1 MELMTTAE
9 LAAYLR
15 LKERTVY
22 EMAGKGQLPCT
33 RATGKLLFSRRLV
46 DRWLEAHTEL
56 PAQGIAPPP
65 PIYAGSSD
73 PLLEWALRTS
83 GSGLAVLAGG
93 SQDGLERFARGEA
106 AMAGVHILEPESG
119 AYNID
124 AVRRTAPFPDVVA
137 IRFCAREQGLIV
149 RAGNPLG
156 IGGVADCAARGA
168 RLALRPEGA
177 GSRILLETL
186 LAREGLALERLPRA
200 ERIAQTQEDLAAMIA
215 AGEADAGL
223 GVAAAATAGGLA
235 FVALGIVEPFDLVI
249 RRRDYFEPPVQAL
262 TAFLRTETFA
272 GRARALGYR
281 VEEAGLVVYNA

>member
-1 MELMTTAE
+1 MTTAE

-73 PLLEWALRTS
+73 PLLEWALRAS
-83 GSGLAVLAGG
+83 GSGLAVLASG

-106 AMAGVHILEPESG
+106 VMAGVHILEPESG

-137 IRFCAREQGLIV
+137 IRFCTREQGLIV
-149 RAGNPLG
+149 RAGNPLELAR
-156 IGGVADCAARGA
+156 VADCVARGA

-186 LAREGLALERLPRA
+186 LAREGVALEALPHVD
-200 ERIAQTQEDLAAMIA
+200 RIAQTQEDLAALIA
-215 AGEADAGL
+215 AGEADVGL
-223 GVAAAATAGGLA
+223 GVAAAAQVTGLA
-235 FVALGIVEPFDLVI
+235 FVPLEIVEPFDLVM
-249 RRRDYFEPPVQAL
+249 RRRDYFEPAVQAL
-262 TAFLRTETFA
+262 VAFLGTATFA
-272 GRARALGYR
+272 DRARALGYR
-281 VEEAGLVVYNA
+281 AGETGRVVYNA